1 DAPTLRNYA
10 RVARLSNAQWVS
22 EHIAFTRSG
31 DIDLGHLNPVAPT
44 PDNLQL
50 LNDHIEQVHE
60 ATGLPVRLENIT
72 TQLRLSGSF
81 SEPEFLNALC
91 VSPHVG
97 LLLDVTNLFINAHT
111 HGFDAEQWVAELQP
125 GIVRQMHIVGYG
137 EERGR
142 LVDDH
147 RSPIQPELFDLMV
160 AAAAGHEVEA
170 VFVERDLDIPGPAE
184 IVNELARVGS
194 AFGGFLSDIGAHAP
208 AERSCAAAAIRRRSR
223 RGRARAWPDGRR
235 CGHADRDRTHG
246 AGLAGAN
253 AYRKT
258 ARRSGTDC
266 ASHVE
271 TAPRETYRD
280 FQRLHVVALAC
291 RTPPAPGGHP
301 RVSALPGRSRPPA
314 RSCRKD
320 SNRDETLVE
329 AIWRADSP
337 KRQVAV

>member
-1 DAPTLRNYA
+1 MRRMRRGLIGLGHRPTLAAWLAGGVNEVDCLELTAEHFFDAPDAAISRIGERYICSVHGLGLSLGTPGPMDAPTLRNYA

-184 IVNELARVGS
+184 IVNELARV
-194 AFGGFLSDIGAHAP
+194 
-208 AERSCAAAAIRRRSR
+208 
-223 RGRARAWPDGRR
+223 
-235 CGHADRDRTHG
+235 
-246 AGLAGAN
+246 
-253 AYRKT
+253 
-258 ARRSGTDC
+258 
-266 ASHVE
+266 
-271 TAPRETYRD
+271 RE
-280 FQRLHVVALAC
+280 ALGWC
-291 RTPPAPGGHP
+291 
-301 RVSALPGRSRPPA
+301 
-314 RSCRKD
+314 
-320 SNRDETLVE
+320 
-329 AIWRADSP
+329 
-337 KRQVAV
+337 